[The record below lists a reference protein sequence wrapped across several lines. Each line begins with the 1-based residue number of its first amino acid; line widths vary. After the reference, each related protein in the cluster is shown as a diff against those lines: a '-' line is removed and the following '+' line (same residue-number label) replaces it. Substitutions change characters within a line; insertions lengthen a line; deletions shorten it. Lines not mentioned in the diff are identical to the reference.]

1 MTDHHVRPG
10 FCLDMAKRFLDQL
23 AKIPENE
30 LSEDRCCMICRQD
43 YGTDSLDVA
52 VRLPCNHHVGL
63 E

>member
-1 MTDHHVRPG
+1 M
-10 FCLDMAKRFLDQL
+10 MAKQFLDQL

-30 LSEDRCCMICRQD
+30 LPKDGFCMICHRE
-43 YGTDSLDVA
+43 YGKDPLDVA